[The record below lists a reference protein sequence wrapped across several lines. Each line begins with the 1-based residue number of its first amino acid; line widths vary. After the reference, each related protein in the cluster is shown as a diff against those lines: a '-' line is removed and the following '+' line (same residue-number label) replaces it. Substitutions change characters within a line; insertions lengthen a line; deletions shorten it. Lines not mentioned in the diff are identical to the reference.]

1 MKIVYTKETTKSK
14 GKKNK
19 PLLMTEEETITVDDK
34 TIDKTINLIESL
46 AAKVDIVG
54 SINKLIDKIDLLEKI
69 NLSKTIKTIKKA
81 LEEK

>member
-1 MKIVYTKETTKSK
+1 MKIVYTKETTKE

-34 TIDKTINLIESL
+34 TIDKTINLIENL

-69 NLSKTIKTIKKA
+69 NLSKTIRTIKKA